1 MENFQLPGLKV
12 YDTQMVI
19 HSETS
24 TNDVI
29 LVQQFQR
36 HFINVARKHGL
47 IDQGKY
53 KNGQLNKSVHK
64 RSIM

>member
-1 MENFQLPGLKV
+1 MENLQLPGLKV

-36 HFINVARKHGL
+36 HFSNAERKHGL

-53 KNGQLNKSVHK
+53 KNGKLNKSVHK